1 MDYFILSFPSVINN
15 LPIVPVHLNWFII
28 LYSTLYTKNSG
39 DHFIR
44 IPAKLLT
51 IDMNTEGREE
61 GQLVKRFFFLCD
73 G

>member
-1 MDYFILSFPSVINN
+1 MST
-15 LPIVPVHLNWFII
+15 II
-28 LYSTLYTKNSG
+28 YKKFRR
-39 DHFIR
+39 HFIR